1 MTNFNSHGADLDGK
15 SKIAP
20 TPYDAHE
27 KATRGEHVPTTKTSP
42 DKTSVAEYPKAI
54 DHVQK
59 DGAPKG
65 HLEPV
70 IVKSA
75 EEERAYKA
83 SKAKSAPSE

>member
-42 DKTSVAEYPKAI
+42 DKTRVQEYPKAV
-54 DHVQK
+54 DHVDHPSGVGK
-59 DGAPKG
+59 K
-65 HLEPV
+65 PV
-70 IVKSA
+70 VVKSA
-75 EEERAYKA
+75 EEERAYKEA
-83 SKAKSAPSE
+83 KAKSAASE